1 MAVTLHRI
9 HLRNDQTLSSP
20 LNEIGNGVKCATKPM
35 WLLTYR
41 RSTVVVTVV
50 NVVER
55 PGIEK
60 SAQILMTTSLIGLVN
75 QQQRSTAQQHLSTM
89 VVASKASRAVGCG

>member
-41 RSTVVVTVV
+41 RSTVVVVTVV

-60 SAQILMTTSLIGLVN
+60 KVRKFS
-75 QQQRSTAQQHLSTM
+75 
-89 VVASKASRAVGCG
+89 